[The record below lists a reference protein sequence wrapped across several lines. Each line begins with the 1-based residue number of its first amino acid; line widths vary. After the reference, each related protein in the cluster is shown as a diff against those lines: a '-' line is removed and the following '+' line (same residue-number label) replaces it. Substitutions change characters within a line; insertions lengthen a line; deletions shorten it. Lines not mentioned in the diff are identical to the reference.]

1 MVVGSKDFRNRFE
14 TALKVLGAARKG
26 DSEILSRFGV
36 QDPEQMIQNRDRHSF
51 HGYVAA
57 RPHRIQLLHPR
68 QGEGPAGV
76 NTAHRRCGSTRSRL
90 QNAFY
95 RNATKAAPL
104 KKELGRRIQNGKG
117 NKQIAALDI
126 GTTEVRAVVGEVTEN
141 RPARDHRH
149 RPGAVA
155 RRSQRRRRQHRG
167 YRRRDQTCSRRSRD
181 DVRPSR
187 STRHTS
193 GWAESQV
200 RGINSRG
207 VIAISRRNRDI
218 TEEDVYR
225 VIDQAR
231 AVSVPTD
238 REIIDVLPQ
247 EFTVDGQDGIGNP
260 IGFLGMRLEA
270 AVHVVTSPI
279 TARQNVITSVNRA
292 GMEVTDTVVNHV
304 AGAEATLTQDEKEY
318 GAAVIDIGADITN
331 LTIVYRDAIR
341 HTAVFPMGGNHFT
354 NDIAVGLR
362 TPVPEAERIKRSEG
376 CALAALMADH
386 ERVQMVEVPSVGGR
400 QPRMLSRQILCEI
413 LQPRAEE
420 IFSHAAEEIQRAGF
434 DRQILSSVVLIGRR
448 FVDGWGGRD
457 GRAGSGSAGASR
469 SA

>member
-1 MVVGSKDFRNRFE
+1 M
-14 TALKVLGAARKG
+14 
-26 DSEILSRFGV
+26 
-36 QDPEQMIQNRDRHSF
+36 P
-51 HGYVAA
+51 
-57 RPHRIQLLHPR
+57 
-68 QGEGPAGV
+68 
-76 NTAHRRCGSTRSRL
+76 
-90 QNAFY
+90 
-95 RNATKAAPL
+95 
-104 KKELGRRIQNGKG
+104 KG
-117 NKQIAALDI
+117 NRHIAALDI
-126 GTTEVRAVVGEVTEN
+126 GTTEVRAVVGEITE
-141 RPARDHRH
+141 A
-149 RPGAVA
+149 
-155 RRSQRRRRQHRG
+155 
-167 YRRRDQTCSRRSRD
+167 DQLEIIGIGRA
-181 DVRPSR
+181 PSR
-187 STRHTS
+187 GVRKGVVVNIEATVEATKHAVEEAEMMS
-193 GWAESQV
+193 GLPIDSAYVSLCGAQV

-225 VIDQAR
+225 VIEQAR
-231 AVSVPTD
+231 AISVPTD

-292 GMEVTDTVVNHV
+292 GMEVTDTVVSHV

-331 LTIVYRDAIR
+331 LTIIYRDAIR

-376 CALAALMADH
+376 CALAALLPDN
-386 ERVQMVEVPSVGGR
+386 ERVQVVEVPSVGGR

-420 IFSHAAEEIQRAGF
+420 IFSHAAEEVQRAGF
-434 DRQILSSVVLIGRR
+434 ERQILSSVVLTGGGSLMDGVVEIAEQILDLPARHGLPDFVGGLTGEIDSPAYATVVGTLLYGFHKQMNQKRIHSLKDGAPKAAGFFRR
-448 FVDGWGGRD
+448 LFG
-457 GRAGSGSAGASR
+457 
-469 SA
+469 

>member
-1 MVVGSKDFRNRFE
+1 M
-14 TALKVLGAARKG
+14 
-26 DSEILSRFGV
+26 
-36 QDPEQMIQNRDRHSF
+36 P
-51 HGYVAA
+51 
-57 RPHRIQLLHPR
+57 
-68 QGEGPAGV
+68 
-76 NTAHRRCGSTRSRL
+76 
-90 QNAFY
+90 
-95 RNATKAAPL
+95 
-104 KKELGRRIQNGKG
+104 KG
-117 NKQIAALDI
+117 NRPIAALDI
-126 GTTEVRAVVGEVTEN
+126 GTTEVRAVVGEITDTDQLEIIGIGRAASRGVRKGVVVNIEATVEAAKHAVEEAEMMSGL
-141 RPARDHRH
+141 PIDSAFVSLG
-149 RPGAVA
+149 GA
-155 RRSQRRRRQHRG
+155 
-167 YRRRDQTCSRRSRD
+167 
-181 DVRPSR
+181 
-187 STRHTS
+187 
-193 GWAESQV
+193 QV

-225 VIDQAR
+225 VIEQAR

-260 IGFLGMRLEA
+260 IGFLGMRLDA

-292 GMEVTDTVVNHV
+292 GMEVTDTVVSHV
-304 AGAEATLTQDEKEY
+304 AGAEATLTPDEKEY

-331 LTIVYRDAIR
+331 LTIVFRDAIR

-386 ERVQMVEVPSVGGR
+386 ERVHMVEVPSVGGR

-420 IFSHAAEEIQRAGF
+420 IFSHASEEIQRAGF
-434 DRQILSSVVLIGRR
+434 DRQILSSVVLTGGGSLMDGVVEMAEQVLDLPARHGLPDFVGGLTGEVDSPAYTTVVGTLLYGFHKQMNMKRIHSLKDGAPKAVGFFRR
-448 FVDGWGGRD
+448 LFG
-457 GRAGSGSAGASR
+457 
-469 SA
+469 

>member
-1 MVVGSKDFRNRFE
+1 M
-14 TALKVLGAARKG
+14 
-26 DSEILSRFGV
+26 
-36 QDPEQMIQNRDRHSF
+36 P
-51 HGYVAA
+51 
-57 RPHRIQLLHPR
+57 
-68 QGEGPAGV
+68 
-76 NTAHRRCGSTRSRL
+76 
-90 QNAFY
+90 
-95 RNATKAAPL
+95 
-104 KKELGRRIQNGKG
+104 KG
-117 NKQIAALDI
+117 NRQIAALDI
-126 GTTEVRAVVGEVTEN
+126 GTTEVRAVVGEITE
-141 RPARDHRH
+141 A
-149 RPGAVA
+149 
-155 RRSQRRRRQHRG
+155 
-167 YRRRDQTCSRRSRD
+167 DQLEIIGIGRA
-181 DVRPSR
+181 PSR
-187 STRHTS
+187 GVRKGVVVNIEATVEAIKHAVEEAEMMS
-193 GWAESQV
+193 GLPIDSAYVSLCGAQV

-225 VIDQAR
+225 VMDQAR
-231 AVSVPTD
+231 AISVPTD

-292 GMEVTDTVVNHV
+292 GMEVTDTVVCHV
-304 AGAEATLTQDEKEY
+304 AGAEATLTPDEKEY

-331 LTIVYRDAIR
+331 LTIIYRDAIR

-376 CALAALMADH
+376 CALAALMPDN
-386 ERVQMVEVPSVGGR
+386 ERVQVVEVPSVGGR

-420 IFSHAAEEIQRAGF
+420 IFSHAAEEVQRAGF
-434 DRQILSSVVLIGRR
+434 ERQILSSVVLTGGGSLMDGVVEIAEQILDLPARHGLPDFVGGLTGEIDSPAYSTVVGTLLYGFHKQMNQKRIHSLKDGAPKAAGFFRR
-448 FVDGWGGRD
+448 LFG
-457 GRAGSGSAGASR
+457 
-469 SA
+469 

>member
-1 MVVGSKDFRNRFE
+1 M
-14 TALKVLGAARKG
+14 
-26 DSEILSRFGV
+26 
-36 QDPEQMIQNRDRHSF
+36 P
-51 HGYVAA
+51 
-57 RPHRIQLLHPR
+57 
-68 QGEGPAGV
+68 
-76 NTAHRRCGSTRSRL
+76 
-90 QNAFY
+90 
-95 RNATKAAPL
+95 
-104 KKELGRRIQNGKG
+104 KG
-117 NKQIAALDI
+117 NRQIAALDI
-126 GTTEVRAVVGEVTEN
+126 GTTEVRAVVGEITE
-141 RPARDHRH
+141 A
-149 RPGAVA
+149 
-155 RRSQRRRRQHRG
+155 
-167 YRRRDQTCSRRSRD
+167 DQLEIIGIGRA
-181 DVRPSR
+181 PSR
-187 STRHTS
+187 GVRKGVVVNIEATVEAIKHAVEEAEMMS
-193 GWAESQV
+193 GLPIDSAYVSLCGAQV

-225 VIDQAR
+225 VIEQAR
-231 AVSVPTD
+231 AISVPTD

-292 GMEVTDTVVNHV
+292 GMEVTDTVVCHV
-304 AGAEATLTQDEKEY
+304 AGAEATLTPDEKEY

-331 LTIVYRDAIR
+331 LTIIYRDAIR

-376 CALAALMADH
+376 CALAALMPDN
-386 ERVQMVEVPSVGGR
+386 ERVQVVEVPSVGGR

-420 IFSHAAEEIQRAGF
+420 IFSHAAEEVQRAGF
-434 DRQILSSVVLIGRR
+434 ERQILSSVVLTGGGSLMDGVVEIAEQILDLPARHGLPDFVGGLTGEIDSPAYSTVVGTLLYGFHKQMNQKRIHSLKDGAPKAAGFFRR
-448 FVDGWGGRD
+448 LFG
-457 GRAGSGSAGASR
+457 
-469 SA
+469 